1 VQGGVSP
8 AEGKFHSRHGSNEI
22 KASSPSGGKIKPKAK
37 SNPTGGRAPS
47 TKVRSKKSG
56 GQKNKTNRSKISQPS
71 LKTNKTPPLLSFEQR
86 SVFK

>member
-8 AEGKFHSRHGSNEI
+8 AEGRGQN
-22 KASSPSGGKIKPKAK
+22 KAK
-37 SNPTGGRAPS
+37 SKIKPTGGRAPS

-71 LKTNKTPPLLSFEQR
+71 LKNQQNSAAF
-86 SVFK
+86 VI